1 MPNVPMLSILIIHSL
16 WESLNDKILN
26 VFIFGDF
33 LCFYEECEII
43 YSKLT

>member
-16 WESLNDKILN
+16 WESFNDKILN
-26 VFIFGDF
+26 VFIFGTF
-33 LCFYEECEII
+33 LCFYQECEII